1 MKIKNSESVHF
12 REQQPVESPTSNHVR
27 VRTKNNF
34 IIHDDN
40 SSKVV
45 KLVFCSVWNY
55 IRSQNPR
62 ICQNFS
68 IQTSNEQF
76 FWCLSYVLARALS
89 VYLAT
94 LSSKL
99 HLTLIIIV
107 VVVQFKKVF
116 AFALQFTRLPEQGWL
131 GIKLKV
137 VCLIVFSLNFLVE
150 QSRHS
155 EGSSLVRCRVV
166 SQSTSDRK
174 ENRRK
179 KKSWE
184 LILFYF
190 LWWTGWKRYE
200 EAKRNKTTENKF
212 SIVSSY
218 PINFVIVDSAKIASG
233 EKVYQVDFEVNEKR
247 ETSERHKK
255 DKYIRIKAENQFV
268 SEKK

>member
-12 REQQPVESPTSNHVR
+12 REQQPGESPTSNHVR

-179 KKSWE
+179 KKVESWFYFIFCGE
-184 LILFYF
+184 RDGKDRKKQNETKRQKINFQLSLLIQLIL
-190 LWWTGWKRYE
+190 L
-200 EAKRNKTTENKF
+200 
-212 SIVSSY
+212 
-218 PINFVIVDSAKIASG
+218 
-233 EKVYQVDFEVNEKR
+233 
-247 ETSERHKK
+247 
-255 DKYIRIKAENQFV
+255 
-268 SEKK
+268 